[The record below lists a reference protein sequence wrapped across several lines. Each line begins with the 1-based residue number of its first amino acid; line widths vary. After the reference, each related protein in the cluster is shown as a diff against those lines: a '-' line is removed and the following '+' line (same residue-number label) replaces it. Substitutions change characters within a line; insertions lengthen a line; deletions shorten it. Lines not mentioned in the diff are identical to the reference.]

1 MSSEVQSGSLLM
13 VKSTTPQRTK
23 RRSPITRAEGE
34 RRLIDAAYQLVH
46 ERPFSEVGV
55 RDIAAL
61 ADVNHGFVHTWFG
74 SKNDLLLAVVRRQF
88 LELAESVRRAEP
100 GQPALIFFD
109 PKVVVVV
116 RLVLWLNLEGVDTS
130 NLFNDMPILDA
141 LTLRYVDVEKIE
153 PAIARQTA
161 IQAISI
167 GLGAGTFAP
176 ILGMEKPSDIVP
188 VMALWRHIIGL
199 LAKYPPK

>member
-1 MSSEVQSGSLLM
+1 M
-13 VKSTTPQRTK
+13 VKQTTPPKPK

-34 RRLIDAAYQLVH
+34 RRLIDAAYQLIQA
-46 ERPFSEVGV
+46 RPFSEVGV
-55 RDIAAL
+55 RDIAAV

-88 LELAESVRRAEP
+88 LELAETVQRAEP
-100 GQPALIFFD
+100 GQPAIYFLD
-109 PKVVVVV
+109 PNVVVLV

-141 LTLRYVDVEKIE
+141 LTVRYIDVEKID

-176 ILGMEKPSDIVP
+176 ILGMETPADVLPI
-188 VMALWRHIIGL
+188 MDLWRHVIGL
-199 LAKYPPK
+199 LGKYPPA

>member
-1 MSSEVQSGSLLM
+1 M
-13 VKSTTPQRTK
+13 VKSTTPQKTK

-34 RRLIDAAYQLVH
+34 RRLIEAAYQLVH

-88 LELAESVRRAEP
+88 LELAETVQRAEP
-100 GQPALIFFD
+100 GQPAMYFFD
-109 PKVVVVV
+109 PDIVVIV

-141 LTLRYVDVEKIE
+141 LTLRYVEVEKID
-153 PAIARQTA
+153 PAIARQAA

-199 LAKYPPK
+199 LAKYPSA

>member
-1 MSSEVQSGSLLM
+1 M
-13 VKSTTPQRTK
+13 VKSTTPPKPK

-34 RRLIDAAYQLVH
+34 RRLIEAAYQLVH

-88 LELAESVRRAEP
+88 LELAENVQRAEP
-100 GQPALIFFD
+100 GQPAIGFFD
-109 PKVVVVV
+109 PNVVVIV

-130 NLFNDMPILDA
+130 NLFNNMPILDA
-141 LTLRYVDVEKIE
+141 LTERYVDIEKID
-153 PAIARQTA
+153 PAIAKQAA

-176 ILGMEKPSDIVP
+176 ILGLEKPTDALPI
-188 VMALWRHIIGL
+188 MDLWRHVIGL
-199 LAKYPPK
+199 LAKYPPA

>member
-1 MSSEVQSGSLLM
+1 M
-13 VKSTTPQRTK
+13 VKSTTPPKPK

-34 RRLIDAAYQLVH
+34 RRLIEAAYQLVQ

-88 LELAESVRRAEP
+88 LELAENVQRAEP
-100 GQPALIFFD
+100 GQPAIGFFD
-109 PKVVVVV
+109 PKVVIIV

-130 NLFNDMPILDA
+130 NLFNNMPILDA
-141 LTLRYVDVEKIE
+141 LTERYVDIEKID
-153 PAIARQTA
+153 PAIAKQAA

-176 ILGMEKPSDIVP
+176 ILGMEKPADALPI
-188 VMALWRHIIGL
+188 MDLWRHVIGL
-199 LAKYPPK
+199 LAKYPPQ

>member
-1 MSSEVQSGSLLM
+1 M
-13 VKSTTPQRTK
+13 VKSTTPQKTK

-34 RRLIDAAYQLVH
+34 RRLIEAAYQLVL

-141 LTLRYVDVEKIE
+141 LTLRYVDVEKID
-153 PAIARQTA
+153 PAIARQAA

>member
-1 MSSEVQSGSLLM
+1 M
-13 VKSTTPQRTK
+13 VKSTTPQKTK

-34 RRLIDAAYQLVH
+34 RRLIEAAFQLVH

-88 LELAESVRRAEP
+88 LELAESVQRAEP
-100 GQPALIFFD
+100 GQPAMYFFD
-109 PKVVVVV
+109 PNIVVIV

-141 LTLRYVDVEKIE
+141 LTLRYVDVEKID
-153 PAIARQTA
+153 PAIARQAA

-199 LAKYPPK
+199 LAKYPSA

>member
-1 MSSEVQSGSLLM
+1 M

-199 LAKYPPK
+199 LAKYPPA

>member
-1 MSSEVQSGSLLM
+1 M
-13 VKSTTPQRTK
+13 VKNSTPQKTK

-34 RRLIDAAYQLVH
+34 RRLIEAAYQLVH

-74 SKNDLLLAVVRRQF
+74 SKNDLLLSVVRRQF
-88 LELAESVRRAEP
+88 LELAETVQRAEP
-100 GQPALIFFD
+100 GQPAMYFFD
-109 PKVVVVV
+109 PDIVVIV

-141 LTLRYVDVEKIE
+141 LTLRYVEVEKID
-153 PAIARQTA
+153 PAIARQAA

-199 LAKYPPK
+199 LAKYPSA

>member
-34 RRLIDAAYQLVH
+34 RRLIEAAYQLVH

-141 LTLRYVDVEKIE
+141 LTLRYVDVEKID
-153 PAIARQTA
+153 PAIARQAA

-199 LAKYPPK
+199 LAKYPPA

>member
-1 MSSEVQSGSLLM
+1 M

-34 RRLIDAAYQLVH
+34 RRLIEAAYQLVH

-153 PAIARQTA
+153 PAIARQAA

-199 LAKYPPK
+199 LAKYPSA

>member
-1 MSSEVQSGSLLM
+1 M
-13 VKSTTPQRTK
+13 VKSTTPPKPK

-34 RRLIDAAYQLVH
+34 RRLIEAAYRLVQ

-88 LELAESVRRAEP
+88 LELAENVQRAEP
-100 GQPALIFFD
+100 GQPAIGFFD
-109 PKVVVVV
+109 PKVVIIV

-130 NLFNDMPILDA
+130 NLFNNMPILDA
-141 LTLRYVDVEKIE
+141 LTERYVEIEKID
-153 PAIARQTA
+153 PAIAKQAA

-176 ILGMEKPSDIVP
+176 ILGMEKPADALPI
-188 VMALWRHIIGL
+188 MDLWRHVIGL
-199 LAKYPPK
+199 LAKYPPQ

>member
-1 MSSEVQSGSLLM
+1 M
-13 VKSTTPQRTK
+13 VKNSTPQKTK

-34 RRLIDAAYQLVH
+34 RRLIEAAYQLVH

-88 LELAESVRRAEP
+88 LELAETVQRAEP
-100 GQPALIFFD
+100 GQPAMYFFD
-109 PKVVVVV
+109 PDVVVIV

-141 LTLRYVDVEKIE
+141 LTLRYVDVEKID
-153 PAIARQTA
+153 PAIARQAA

-199 LAKYPPK
+199 LAKYPSA

>member
-1 MSSEVQSGSLLM
+1 M

-34 RRLIDAAYQLVH
+34 RRLIEAAYQLVH

-153 PAIARQTA
+153 PAIARQAA

-199 LAKYPPK
+199 LAKYPPA

>member
-1 MSSEVQSGSLLM
+1 M

-34 RRLIDAAYQLVH
+34 RRLIEAAYQLVH

-88 LELAESVRRAEP
+88 LELAETVQRAEP
-100 GQPALIFFD
+100 GQPAMYFFD
-109 PKVVVVV
+109 PNIVVIV

-141 LTLRYVDVEKIE
+141 LTLRYVDVEKID
-153 PAIARQTA
+153 PAIARQAA

-199 LAKYPPK
+199 LAKYPPA

>member
-1 MSSEVQSGSLLM
+1 M
-13 VKSTTPQRTK
+13 VKSTTPPKPK
-23 RRSPITRAEGE
+23 RRSPITRSEGE
-34 RRLIDAAYQLVH
+34 RRLIEAAYQLVH

-88 LELAESVRRAEP
+88 LELAENVQRAEP
-100 GQPALIFFD
+100 GQPAISFFD
-109 PKVVVVV
+109 PNVVVIV

-130 NLFNDMPILDA
+130 NLFNNMPILDA
-141 LTLRYVDVEKIE
+141 LTERYVDIEKID
-153 PAIARQTA
+153 PAIAKQAA

-176 ILGMEKPSDIVP
+176 ILGMEKPADVLPI
-188 VMALWRHIIGL
+188 MDLWRHVIGL
-199 LAKYPPK
+199 LAKYPPQ

>member
-1 MSSEVQSGSLLM
+1 M
-13 VKSTTPQRTK
+13 VKSTTPPKPK

-34 RRLIDAAYQLVH
+34 RRLIEAAYRLVQ

-88 LELAESVRRAEP
+88 LELAENVQRAEP
-100 GQPALIFFD
+100 GQPAIGFFD
-109 PKVVVVV
+109 PKVVIIV

-130 NLFNDMPILDA
+130 NLFNNMPILDA
-141 LTLRYVDVEKIE
+141 LTERYVEIEKID
-153 PAIARQTA
+153 PAIAKQAA

-176 ILGMEKPSDIVP
+176 ILGMEKPADALPI
-188 VMALWRHIIGL
+188 MDLWRHVLGL
-199 LAKYPPK
+199 LAKYPPA

>member
-1 MSSEVQSGSLLM
+1 M
-13 VKSTTPQRTK
+13 VKSTTPQKTK

-34 RRLIDAAYQLVH
+34 RRLIEAAYQLVH

-88 LELAESVRRAEP
+88 LELAETVQRAEP
-100 GQPALIFFD
+100 GQPAINFFD
-109 PKVVVVV
+109 PNVVIVV

-130 NLFNDMPILDA
+130 NLFNGLPILDA
-141 LTLRYVDVEKIE
+141 LTERYIGIEKID
-153 PAIARQTA
+153 PSIAKQAA
-161 IQAISI
+161 IQALSI
-167 GLGAGTFAP
+167 GLGAGTVAP
-176 ILGMEKPSDIVP
+176 ILGMEKPSDIGP
-188 VMALWRHIIGL
+188 VMTLWRHIIGL
-199 LAKYPPK
+199 LAKYPPA

>member
-1 MSSEVQSGSLLM
+1 
-13 VKSTTPQRTK
+13 
-23 RRSPITRAEGE
+23 
-34 RRLIDAAYQLVH
+34 
-46 ERPFSEVGV
+46 V

-88 LELAESVRRAEP
+88 LELAKTVQQAEP
-100 GQPALIFFD
+100 GQPAISFFD
-109 PKVVVVV
+109 PNVVVVV

-130 NLFNDMPILDA
+130 GLFNDMPILEA
-141 LTLRYVDVEKIE
+141 LTARYIDIEKID
-153 PAIARQTA
+153 PAIAKQAA

-167 GLGAGTFAP
+167 GLGTGTFAP

-199 LAKYPPK
+199 LAKYPTE

>member
-1 MSSEVQSGSLLM
+1 M
-13 VKSTTPQRTK
+13 VKSTTPPKPK

-34 RRLIDAAYQLVH
+34 RRLIEAAYRLVQ

-88 LELAESVRRAEP
+88 LELAENVQRAEP
-100 GQPALIFFD
+100 GQPAIGFFD
-109 PKVVVVV
+109 PNVVVIV

-130 NLFNDMPILDA
+130 NLFNNMPILDA
-141 LTLRYVDVEKIE
+141 LTERYVDIEKID
-153 PAIARQTA
+153 PAIAKQAA

-176 ILGMEKPSDIVP
+176 ILGMEKPADALPI
-188 VMALWRHIIGL
+188 MDLWRHVIGL
-199 LAKYPPK
+199 LAKYPPQ